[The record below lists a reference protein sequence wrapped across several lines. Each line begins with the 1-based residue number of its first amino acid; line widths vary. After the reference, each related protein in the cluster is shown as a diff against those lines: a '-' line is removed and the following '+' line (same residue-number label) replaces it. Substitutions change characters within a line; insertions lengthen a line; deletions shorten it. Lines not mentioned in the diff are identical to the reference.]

1 MFRRKNMVRLMIT
14 LSEKEAEALARWARS
29 QLREP
34 RDQIR
39 ILLQKELVR
48 RELIQD
54 DRRLIN
60 PIPHSTAEAN

>member
-1 MFRRKNMVRLMIT
+1 MVRLMIT

>member
-1 MFRRKNMVRLMIT
+1 MVRLMII